1 MTSSFRRRTFGR
13 LSAFAVALAFFVPCG
28 ALRASA
34 TDIIPVM
41 LDQARVLKL
50 PNNLATLVVGN
61 PLIADVTV
69 QPGGILV
76 LTGKGY
82 GVTNLIALDHN
93 GKVLLDHLI
102 EVQGAPDTV
111 VVYRGINRE
120 SYSCTPFCD
129 RRVTLGDT
137 PDYFD
142 KTLKQTSE
150 RSISAQGGGG
160 GAMTG
165 MAPR

>member
-1 MTSSFRRRTFGR
+1 MTSSFRRPALGR
-13 LSAFAVALAFFVPCG
+13 LSALAVAIVFSAPYG
-28 ALRASA
+28 APQAHA

-50 PNNLATLVVGN
+50 PDNLATLVVGN

-69 QPGGILV
+69 QPSGILV
-76 LTGKGY
+76 VTGKGY
-82 GVTNLIALDHN
+82 GVTNLIALDRN
-93 GKVLLDHLI
+93 GGVLLDHLI

-111 VVYRGINRE
+111 SVYRGATRE

-129 RRVTLGDT
+129 RRITLGDA

-142 KTLKQTSE
+142 KTLKQSTE
-150 RSISAQGGGG
+150 RSGSAQGGGG
-160 GAMTG
+160 GRF
-165 MAPR
+165 APR

>member
-13 LSAFAVALAFFVPCG
+13 LSALAVALALFAPSG
-28 ALRASA
+28 ASQASA

-50 PNNLATLVVGN
+50 PEQLATLVVGN

-111 VVYRGINRE
+111 VVYRGITRE

-142 KTLKQTSE
+142 RTLKQTSD
-150 RSISAQGGGG
+150 RNATAQTGG
-160 GAMTG
+160 GAMSG
-165 MAPR
+165 HAPR

>member
-1 MTSSFRRRTFGR
+1 MTSSFRRRTSGR
-13 LSAFAVALAFFVPCG
+13 LSALAVVMALAAAYG
-28 ALRASA
+28 AQQAHA

-50 PNNLATLVVGN
+50 PGNVATLVVGN
-61 PLIADVTV
+61 PLIADATV

-82 GVTNLIALDHN
+82 GVTNLIALDVN
-93 GKVLLDHLI
+93 GRVLVDHLI

-111 VVYRGINRE
+111 VVYRGIERE

-142 KTLKQTSE
+142 KTLKQTTD
-150 RSISAQGGGG
+150 RSSSAQGGGARG
-160 GAMTG
+160 QQG
-165 MAPR
+165 PR

>member
-1 MTSSFRRRTFGR
+1 MTSSFRRRTSGR
-13 LSAFAVALAFFVPCG
+13 LSALAVAMALAAAYG
-28 ALRASA
+28 AQQAHA

-50 PNNLATLVVGN
+50 PGNVATLVVGN
-61 PLIADVTV
+61 PLIADATV

-82 GVTNLIALDHN
+82 GVTNLIALDVN
-93 GKVLLDHLI
+93 GRVLVDHLI

-111 VVYRGINRE
+111 VVYRGIERE

-142 KTLKQTSE
+142 KTLKQTTD
-150 RSISAQGGGG
+150 RSSSAQGGGARG
-160 GAMTG
+160 QQG
-165 MAPR
+165 PR

>member
-1 MTSSFRRRTFGR
+1 MTSWFRRRTLGR
-13 LSAFAVALAFFVPCG
+13 LSALAVAMALA
-28 ALRASA
+28 ASYGTPQAHA

-50 PNNLATLVVGN
+50 PANLATLVVGN
-61 PLIADVTV
+61 PLIADATV

-82 GVTNLIALDHN
+82 GVTNLIALDAN
-93 GKVLLDHLI
+93 GRVLVDHLI

-111 VVYRGINRE
+111 VVYRGIQRE

-142 KTLKQTSE
+142 KTLKQTTD
-150 RSISAQGGGG
+150 RSSSAQGGGARG
-160 GAMTG
+160 QLG
-165 MAPR
+165 PR

>member
-13 LSAFAVALAFFVPCG
+13 LYALAVALAFVAPCG
-28 ALRASA
+28 VLRASA

-111 VVYRGINRE
+111 VVYRGVNRE

-142 KTLKQTSE
+142 NTLAQTNE
-150 RSISAQGGGG
+150 RSATAQSGG
-160 GAMTG
+160 GAKTG
-165 MAPR
+165 GAPR

>member
-13 LSAFAVALAFFVPCG
+13 LSALAVAMAFAAAYG
-28 ALRASA
+28 AQQAHA

-50 PNNLATLVVGN
+50 PGNVATLVVGN
-61 PLIADVTV
+61 PLIADATV

-82 GVTNLIALDHN
+82 GVTNLIALDVN
-93 GKVLLDHLI
+93 GRVLVDHLI

-111 VVYRGINRE
+111 VVYRGIERE

-142 KTLKQTSE
+142 KTLKQTTD
-150 RSISAQGGGG
+150 RSSSAQGGGARG
-160 GAMTG
+160 QQG
-165 MAPR
+165 PR